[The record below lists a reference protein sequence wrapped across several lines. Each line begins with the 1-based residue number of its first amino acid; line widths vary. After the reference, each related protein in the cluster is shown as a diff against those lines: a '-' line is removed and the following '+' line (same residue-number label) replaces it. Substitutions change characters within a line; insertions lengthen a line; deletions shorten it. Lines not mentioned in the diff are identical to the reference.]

1 MSNLNSQPKTKRGY
15 IMAEQTN
22 EWMTAAPSTGDAFQ
36 ILEAGAY
43 DAICVG
49 LVRKEFRKYKS
60 EEMEPKF
67 MFIFQIN
74 DGDVNHYVRS
84 LPMRNVIND
93 KSNLFVFL
101 NGWTG
106 VTLEKCASGID
117 MGKLVGCK
125 AQVVV
130 GEAERDGK
138 KFNTIETVLKCKKSS
153 TVSFVKDDKAPA
165 WLNKGLLGSHWIDGL
180 DFAEVEAP
188 KPEFTDD
195 DLVKLADSK
204 AEPEVAC
211 SSDDADGLPF

>member
-1 MSNLNSQPKTKRGY
+1 MATENNS
-15 IMAEQTN
+15 
-22 EWMTAAPSTGDAFQ
+22 EWMTAAPSTGGEFT

-49 LVRKEFRKYKS
+49 LVRKEFKKYKS
-60 EEMEPKF
+60 EETEPKF
-67 MFIFQIN
+67 MFIFQISDN
-74 DGDVNHYVRS
+74 GTNHYVRS

-101 NGWTG
+101 NSWTG

-138 KFNTIETVLKCKKSS
+138 RYNTIENVLKAKKSS
-153 TVSFVKDDKAPA
+153 TVSFVKDDQAPA

-180 DFAEVEAP
+180 GFAEATENKV
-188 KPEFTDD
+188 EFTDD
-195 DLVKLADSK
+195 DLIKEADARK
-204 AEPEVAC
+204 TAEPKKVSGKEFLDGAG
-211 SSDDADGLPF
+211 DAEDETPLPF